1 MAKKRGRLR
10 AWILLL
16 LWVLLTVTA
25 LSVPVR
31 RPPRVIQRGLDK
43 AIHTGLFAV
52 MGVLGQAA
60 TPWATLLL
68 TAPIAFGVEYLQKK
82 LPSGRTYEDVDLIA
96 NLFGL
101 ALGVICYELSIRLR

>member
-1 MAKKRGRLR
+1 MAKKGNRLR
-10 AWILLL
+10 AW
-16 LWVLLTVTA
+16 VLLFVWVALTITA
-25 LSVPVR
+25 LTVPIR
-31 RPPRVIQRGLDK
+31 QPPRVVQRGLDK

-82 LPSGRTYEDVDLIA
+82 LPSGRSYEEVDLIA
-96 NLFGL
+96 NLLGL
-101 ALGVICYELSIRLR
+101 ALGVVCYELSIRLR